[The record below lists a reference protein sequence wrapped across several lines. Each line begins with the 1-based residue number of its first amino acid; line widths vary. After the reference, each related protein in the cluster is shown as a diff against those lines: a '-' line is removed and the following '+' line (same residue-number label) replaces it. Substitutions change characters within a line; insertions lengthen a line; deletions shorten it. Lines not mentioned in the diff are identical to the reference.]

1 MNDIVNVITDNK
13 TLIIS
18 IIIFFVCVIIGFF
31 GDLYLKKQN
40 KMSSKKDLNDDALQK
55 EETKEETKQEILDK
69 QDMDSTY
76 EPDNLP
82 IDTVDNKD
90 ELNTINSNI
99 DDNNFDNSNI
109 SSDTNIKEF
118 NEPYENPFNSSNINT
133 DNQNI
138 ENQNDTYQ
146 YSNINFNTDDDNKFN
161 NMF

>member
-40 KMSSKKDLNDDALQK
+40 KILSKKDLNDDALQK
-55 EETKEETKQEILDK
+55 EETKEETKQETLDK

-76 EPDNLP
+76 PDNLP
-82 IDTVDNKD
+82 IDIVDNKD

-118 NEPYENPFNSSNINT
+118 NETYENSFSSTNINT